1 MENMSYKIGQFK
13 RTDLQPEA
21 YGSSSEQVEFMEFI
35 SPYSETG
42 SELKDG
48 ALKIKNKIFQ
58 ANTIYIV
65 DFTITKNDDAFDYIK
80 MKLKKNNT
88 TSDYQS
94 VKLFNLKN
102 KQSITNIVGF
112 QAYTN
117 YDALVLEA
125 VRNSNTLGDT
135 KVIFNNA
142 QLKSLNNILNIDTF
156 KNKKI
161 VKIGIQG
168 PEGLQFVVNGELM
181 RLGKSGMYVSH
192 EDMTIQSLGF
202 VLGEENKATYGT
214 SDGYPFFAIDYIY
227 EEVASNE

>member
-1 MENMSYKIGQFK
+1 
-13 RTDLQPEA
+13 
-21 YGSSSEQVEFMEFI
+21 
-35 SPYSETG
+35 
-42 SELKDG
+42 
-48 ALKIKNKIFQ
+48 
-58 ANTIYIV
+58 
-65 DFTITKNDDAFDYIK
+65 

-102 KQSITNIVGF
+102 KQSITNMVGF

-135 KVIFNNA
+135 KVVFDNA

-181 RLGKSGMYVSH
+181 RLGKSGMYVSQ

-202 VLGEENKATYGT
+202 VLGEENTATYG

-227 EEVASNE
+227 EEVANNE